1 MLQMT
6 FAKLKVFSSLVLK
19 NTNIYLVIN
28 VDNFRKMLNIYKSNV
43 SLILL
48 RISLFSLAT
57 TFFFPTVFNKC
68 TLILLYSLSLTKE

>member
-48 RISLFSLAT
+48 RISLLSLST

-68 TLILLYSLSLTKE
+68 IPILLYSLSLTKE